1 VQPTIRLLDAIASNP
16 TQIDSLDFL
25 VRRLEKELRQNVQLG
40 IIDTNQSCRLL
51 RFYAMA
57 QYLHCRSYPI
67 VEALIKS
74 ISTKIDSLQE
84 NDVISIV
91 KAYEYIPNDERFSSR
106 LFGDL
111 NATVVESASENKS
124 SVEIGFLFSYL
135 NQLFLN
141 KQRNSAA
148 RDLTQSQR
156 ETMMKLLEEKLAG
169 ESQINAKYIA
179 PMSRIL
185 IRNTQS
191 SILRD

>member
-1 VQPTIRLLDAIASNP
+1 
-16 TQIDSLDFL
+16 
-25 VRRLEKELRQNVQLG
+25 
-40 IIDTNQSCRLL
+40 
-51 RFYAMA
+51 M
-57 QYLHCRSYPI
+57 
-67 VEALIKS
+67 
-74 ISTKIDSLQE
+74 
-84 NDVISIV
+84 
-91 KAYEYIPNDERFSSR
+91 
-106 LFGDL
+106 
-111 NATVVESASENKS
+111 
-124 SVEIGFLFSYL
+124 

-185 IRNTQS
+185 IRNAQS